1 MTASPTPAMAP
12 SLSAEHR
19 ERLMR
24 VAREVSL
31 PQGTRLSEEDG
42 RADRFWIIRTG
53 SIELDLRVPGHRT
66 AVAEN
71 PGHGE
76 LVGWSWLFAP
86 RFWHLGA
93 ETTVPV
99 RAYEF
104 DGTAVRSMCQD
115 DPALGDDVS
124 QWVGQVPAHR
134 LRAAR
139 TRLVDLYAPHGAGR
153 LSDPPRHRTEE

>member
-1 MTASPTPAMAP
+1 MTASPTPAMEP

-31 PQGTRLSEEDG
+31 PQGTRLSEEGG

-53 SIELDLRVPGHRT
+53 SIELDLRVPGRRT

-76 LVGWSWLFAP
+76 LVGWPWLFAP

-93 ETTVPV
+93 ETTAPV

-124 QWVGQVPAHR
+124 QWVGQVLAHR
-134 LRAAR
+134 LRVAR